1 MRAMNRGTLPC
12 SLATVLLL
20 AACGAAAAGPLQL
33 HVKSPDW
40 RDQVI
45 YFVMTDRF
53 DDGDP
58 RNNDQGVGAYDPARG
73 DRFNGGD
80 LRGITRRLDYIRGL
94 GATALWLTP
103 PVRNQ
108 WVDGALGHV
117 GYHGYWAQHF
127 KQVDPHLGTLADY
140 RRLSHALHTRGMVLV
155 QDIVVN
161 HVGNYFDYGAG
172 WDANDP
178 GRQYLPNRASK
189 PTGAPTQ
196 VPFNLNDPRRAPD
209 RRAAVYHWTPALVD
223 TQVRAHELN
232 HQMSSLDDL
241 NTESPG
247 VRRALRD
254 SFGWWIRNVGVD
266 AFRVDT
272 AFYVPPAFFDD
283 FMHSKDARAAGIV
296 EAARRTGR
304 RDFLVFG
311 EGFGIDRAGE
321 DTQARRIES
330 YVTSQDPS
338 TRGKPLMSGMLN
350 FPLYGALVD
359 VFARGRPT
367 AELADRVQRM
377 QAVHRD
383 VHRMPSFIDNHDV
396 DRWLAGGSEAGMKQ
410 ALLALMT
417 LPGIPVLYYGTEQ
430 GFVEQRAAMFAG
442 GFASG
447 GRDRFDTAAPLY
459 RATAAATALRR
470 LNPLFSR
477 GLPVMLRTSDSGPG
491 VLAWRTAHEGQAALV
506 VFNTAAYEVLVDRLD
521 TGAAAGAV
529 LEPLFGLHGLPARQV
544 VGAGGTLNLRVPA
557 QGGLVWK
564 LTPAGPTPA
573 PAAPSPA
580 LSLDEPNV
588 DLIRSATAD
597 FDVTGRA
604 PAGRSVRV
612 VVDGDITRAAT
623 ATADATGRF
632 AARIDTRRMTEP
644 GQPHRVVAWLP
655 DSTRPDDAAQAGITS
670 EAHRF
675 TATLPWRVLA
685 EVTDPQGDDLGP
697 RGSYQYPTH
706 SSFARGQM
714 DLRAV
719 RVLGAGGA
727 LRIEVDTQALSSVW
741 GPPNGFDHVAFTLF
755 VELPGRTGQG
765 EGADGARV
773 MPGQNAELPDG
784 MRWHLRLRA
793 HGWSNALFGPAGATA
808 SADGTALTPGAMVS
822 VDADARRIRF
832 TLPSAALGD
841 PASLSGARV
850 FITTWDYD
858 GGYRALAAEPAPFT
872 MGGGDAARDPKVMD
886 AVGPIRLP

>member
-1 MRAMNRGTLPC
+1 MNRMPVHRC
-12 SLATVLLL
+12 LAMALLL
-20 AACGAAAAGPLQL
+20 ATCCGVTAGPLQL

-58 RNNDQGVGAYDPARG
+58 RNNDQGVGAYDPTRG

-80 LRGITRRLDYIRGL
+80 LRGITRRLDYIGGL

-140 RRLSHALHTRGMVLV
+140 QRLSHALHARGMYLV

-161 HVGNYFDYGAG
+161 HVGNYFDYGPG

-178 GRQYLPNRASK
+178 SRQYLPNLASK
-189 PTGAPTQ
+189 PTRAPTQ
-196 VPFNLNDPRRAPD
+196 SPFNLNDPRRATD
-209 RRAAVYHWTPALVD
+209 RRAGVYHWTPALVD
-223 TQVRAHELN
+223 TQVRTHELN
-232 HQMSSLDDL
+232 HQMSGLDDL
-241 NTESPG
+241 NTESPA

-283 FMHSKDARAAGIV
+283 FMHSKDAGAPGMV
-296 EAARRTGR
+296 EAARRSGR
-304 RDFLVFG
+304 RDFFVFG
-311 EGFGIDRAGE
+311 EGFGIDRAGD

-330 YVTSQDPS
+330 YVTAQEPPDK
-338 TRGKPLMSGMLN
+338 GKALMSGMLN

-377 QAVHRD
+377 VAVHRD

-459 RATAAATALRR
+459 RYTAQTTALRR
-470 LNPLFSR
+470 ANPLFSR
-477 GLPVMLRTSDSGPG
+477 GLPVMLRASDSGPG

-506 VFNTAAYEVLVDRLD
+506 VLNTAAHEVLVDSLD

-529 LEPLFGLHGLPARQV
+529 LEPLFGIHGLPARQV
-544 VGAGGTLNLRVPA
+544 VGPGGTLNLRLPV

-564 LTPAGPTPA
+564 LAPAGPLPPAAQA
-573 PAAPSPA
+573 PAVLGLEALPVDMNRPA
-580 LSLDEPNV
+580 RD
-588 DLIRSATAD
+588 D
-597 FDVTGRA
+597 FEVTGRA
-604 PAGRSVRV
+604 PAGSSVRL

-623 ATADATGRF
+623 ATADTNGRF
-632 AARIDTRRMTEP
+632 VARIDTRRMTEP
-644 GQPHRVVAWLP
+644 GQPHRLVAWLP
-655 DSTRPDDAAQAGITS
+655 DGAGTDDAAQAGIAS
-670 EAHRF
+670 EARSF
-675 TATLPWRVLA
+675 TAALPWRVLA
-685 EVTDPQGDDLGP
+685 EVTDPPGDDLGP
-697 RGSYQYPTH
+697 RGSYRYPTH
-706 SSFARGQM
+706 SSFERGQM

-719 RVLGAGGA
+719 KVLGAGGA
-727 LRIEVDTQALSSVW
+727 MRVEIDTQALSRVW
-741 GPPNGFDHVAFTLF
+741 GPPNGFDHVAFTVF
-755 VELPGRTGQG
+755 VELPGRTGVQ
-765 EGADGARV
+765 DGARV

-784 MRWHLRLRA
+784 MRWHLRLRV

-808 SADGTALTPGAMVS
+808 SADGTALTPGATVD

-841 PASLSGARV
+841 PSSLSGARV
-850 FITTWDYD
+850 YVTTWDYD

-872 MGGGDAARDPKVMD
+872 MGGGDATRDAKVMD